1 LTFFTKHSREI
12 GGIRIMD
19 IKELQIAS
27 HAIAVDRGWWE
38 EDRNVGELLALVHS
52 EVSEALEEWRI
63 DEDLAVIRMEGDT
76 PVGFAVE
83 LADTLIRICDL
94 CEAVGIDLNAALKIK
109 MAYNA
114 TRPWRHGGK
123 RA

>member
-1 LTFFTKHSREI
+1 
-12 GGIRIMD
+12 MD

-27 HAIAVDRGWWE
+27 HAIAVSKGWWE

-83 LADTLIRICDL
+83 LADVLIRICDL

>member
-1 LTFFTKHSREI
+1 
-12 GGIRIMD
+12 MD

-27 HAIAVDRGWWE
+27 HAIAVSKGWWE
-38 EDRNVGELLALVHS
+38 EDRNIGELLALVHS

-83 LADTLIRICDL
+83 LADVLIRICDL

-109 MAYNA
+109 MAYNS

>member
-1 LTFFTKHSREI
+1 
-12 GGIRIMD
+12 MD

-27 HAIAVDRGWWE
+27 HAVAVSAGWWE

-63 DEDLAVIRMEGDT
+63 DEDLAVIRMEGDK

-94 CEAVGIDLNAALKIK
+94 AESAGIDLNAALKIK

-123 RA
+123 LA

>member
-1 LTFFTKHSREI
+1 
-12 GGIRIMD
+12 MD

-38 EDRNVGELLALVHS
+38 EDRNVGEILALIHS
-52 EVSEALEEWRI
+52 EVSEALEEWR
-63 DEDLAVIRMEGDT
+63 DNQDMTEIRTEGDK
-76 PVGFAVE
+76 PVGFPIE

-94 CEAVGIDLNAALKIK
+94 AESAGIDLNAALKIK
-109 MAYNA
+109 MNYNA

>member
-1 LTFFTKHSREI
+1 
-12 GGIRIMD
+12 MD

-27 HAIAVDRGWWE
+27 HAIAVTKGWWE
-38 EDRNVGELLALVHS
+38 EDRNVGELLALIHS

-63 DEDLAVIRMEGDT
+63 DEDLAVIRMEGDK

-94 CEAVGIDLNAALKIK
+94 AESAGIDLNAALQIK

-123 RA
+123 LA

>member
-1 LTFFTKHSREI
+1 
-12 GGIRIMD
+12 MD

-27 HAIAVDRGWWE
+27 HAIAVSKGWWE

-83 LADTLIRICDL
+83 LADVLIRICDL
-94 CEAVGIDLNAALKIK
+94 CEAVGIDLNAALQIK

-114 TRPWRHGGK
+114 PRPWRHGGK

>member
-1 LTFFTKHSREI
+1 
-12 GGIRIMD
+12 MD

-27 HAIAVDRGWWE
+27 HAIAVTKGWWE
-38 EDRNVGELLALVHS
+38 EDRNVGELLALIHS

-63 DEDLAVIRMEGDT
+63 DEDLAVIRMEGDK

-94 CEAVGIDLNAALKIK
+94 AESAGIDLNAALQIK

>member
-1 LTFFTKHSREI
+1 
-12 GGIRIMD
+12 MD

-27 HAIAVDRGWWE
+27 HAIAVSAGWWDG
-38 EDRNVGELLALVHS
+38 DRNVGEMLALIHS
-52 EVSEALEEWRI
+52 EVSEALEEWRNN
-63 DEDLAVIRMEGDT
+63 EGLAVIRVEDGKPEGF
-76 PVGFAVE
+76 PVE

-94 CEAVGIDLNAALKIK
+94 AESAGIDLNAALKIK
-109 MAYNA
+109 MAYNS

>member
-1 LTFFTKHSREI
+1 
-12 GGIRIMD
+12 MD

-27 HAIAVDRGWWE
+27 HAIAVTKGWWE
-38 EDRNVGELLALVHS
+38 EDRNVGELLALIHS

-63 DEDLAVIRMEGDT
+63 DEGLAVIRMEGDK
-76 PVGFAVE
+76 PVGFAIE

-94 CEAVGIDLNAALKIK
+94 AESAGIDLNAALKIK

-123 RA
+123 LA

>member
-1 LTFFTKHSREI
+1 
-12 GGIRIMD
+12 MD

-27 HAIAVDRGWWE
+27 HAIAVTKGWWE

-63 DEDLAVIRMEGDT
+63 DEDLAVIRMEGDK
-76 PVGFAVE
+76 PVGFPVE

-94 CEAVGIDLNAALKIK
+94 AESAGIDLNAALKIK
-109 MAYNA
+109 MQYNA

-123 RA
+123 LA

>member
-1 LTFFTKHSREI
+1 
-12 GGIRIMD
+12 MD

-27 HAIAVDRGWWE
+27 HAIAVSKGWWK

-52 EVSEALEEWRI
+52 EVSEALEEWR
-63 DEDLAVIRMEGDT
+63 DRGVEELAVIRIEDGKPEGF
-76 PVGFAVE
+76 PVE

-94 CEAVGIDLNAALKIK
+94 AESAGIDLNAALKAK
-109 MAYNA
+109 MDFNS

>member
-1 LTFFTKHSREI
+1 
-12 GGIRIMD
+12 MD

-27 HAIAVDRGWWE
+27 HAVAVSAGWWE

-83 LADTLIRICDL
+83 LADVLIRICDL
-94 CEAVGIDLNAALKIK
+94 CEAVGVDLNAALKIK
-109 MAYNA
+109 MAYNS

>member
-1 LTFFTKHSREI
+1 
-12 GGIRIMD
+12 MD

-27 HAIAVDRGWWE
+27 HAIAVSKGWWE
-38 EDRNVGELLALVHS
+38 EDRNIGELLALVHS
-52 EVSEALEEWRI
+52 EVSEAREEWRGG
-63 DEDLAVIRMEGDT
+63 EDLAVIRTEGDK

-83 LADTLIRICDL
+83 LADTLIRVADL
-94 CEAVGIDLNAALKIK
+94 AESIGIDLNAALKIK

-123 RA
+123 LA

>member
-1 LTFFTKHSREI
+1 
-12 GGIRIMD
+12 MD

-27 HAIAVDRGWWE
+27 HAIAVTKGWWE
-38 EDRNVGELLALVHS
+38 EDRNVGELLALIHS

-63 DEDLAVIRMEGDT
+63 DEGLAVIRMEGDK

-94 CEAVGIDLNAALKIK
+94 AESAGIDLNAALKIK

-123 RA
+123 LA

>member
-1 LTFFTKHSREI
+1 
-12 GGIRIMD
+12 MD
-19 IKELQIAS
+19 IKELQIAA

-63 DEDLAVIRMEGDT
+63 DEGLAVIRMEGDK

-94 CEAVGIDLNAALKIK
+94 AESASIDLNAALKIK
-109 MAYNA
+109 MAYNS

>member
-1 LTFFTKHSREI
+1 
-12 GGIRIMD
+12 MD

-27 HAIAVDRGWWE
+27 HAVAVSAGWWE

-83 LADTLIRICDL
+83 LADVLIRICDL

>member
-1 LTFFTKHSREI
+1 
-12 GGIRIMD
+12 MD
-19 IKELQIAS
+19 IKELQVAS
-27 HAIAVDRGWWE
+27 HAVAVSAGWWE
-38 EDRNVGELLALVHS
+38 EDRNVGELLALIHS

-63 DEDLAVIRMEGDT
+63 DEDLAVIRMEGDK

-94 CEAVGIDLNAALKIK
+94 AESVGIDLNAALKIK
-109 MAYNA
+109 MQYNA

>member
-1 LTFFTKHSREI
+1 
-12 GGIRIMD
+12 MD

-27 HAIAVDRGWWE
+27 HAIAVTKGWWE
-38 EDRNVGELLALVHS
+38 EDRNVGELLALIHS

-63 DEDLAVIRMEGDT
+63 DEGLAVIRMEGDK
-76 PVGFAVE
+76 PVGFAIE

-94 CEAVGIDLNAALKIK
+94 AESAGIDLNAALKIK

>member
-1 LTFFTKHSREI
+1 
-12 GGIRIMD
+12 MD

-27 HAIAVDRGWWE
+27 HAVAVSAGWWE

-63 DEDLAVIRMEGDT
+63 DEGLAVIRMEGDK
-76 PVGFAVE
+76 PVGFAIE

-94 CEAVGIDLNAALKIK
+94 CEAVGVDLNAALKIK
-109 MAYNA
+109 MAYNS

>member
-1 LTFFTKHSREI
+1 
-12 GGIRIMD
+12 MD
-19 IKELQIAS
+19 VKDLQLAS
-27 HAIAVDRGWWE
+27 HAIAVSKGWWE
-38 EDRNVGELLALVHS
+38 EDRNIGELLALVHS
-52 EVSEALEEWRI
+52 EVSEALEEWRGG
-63 DEDLAVIRMEGDT
+63 EDLAVIRMEGDK

-94 CEAVGIDLNAALKIK
+94 AESAGIDLNAALKIK

-123 RA
+123 LA

>member
-1 LTFFTKHSREI
+1 
-12 GGIRIMD
+12 MD
-19 IKELQIAS
+19 IKELQIAA
-27 HAIAVDRGWWE
+27 HAIAVSTGWWDE
-38 EDRNVGELLALVHS
+38 ERNIGELLALVHS

-63 DEDLAVIRMEGDT
+63 DEDLAVIRMEGDK

-94 CEAVGIDLNAALKIK
+94 CEAVGVDLNAALKIK
-109 MAYNA
+109 MAYNS

>member
-1 LTFFTKHSREI
+1 
-12 GGIRIMD
+12 MD
-19 IKELQIAS
+19 IKELHIAS
-27 HAIAVDRGWWE
+27 HAIAVTKGWWE
-38 EDRNVGELLALVHS
+38 EDRNVGELLALIHS

-63 DEDLAVIRMEGDT
+63 DEGLAVIRMEGDK

-94 CEAVGIDLNAALKIK
+94 AESAGIDLNAALKIK

-123 RA
+123 LA

>member
-1 LTFFTKHSREI
+1 
-12 GGIRIMD
+12 MD
-19 IKELQIAS
+19 IKELQVAS
-27 HAIAVDRGWWE
+27 HAIAVSKGWWE

-83 LADTLIRICDL
+83 LADVLIRICDL